1 MSRADRTNIDAIA
14 AGWVAREDRAPL
26 TAPERAALQAWL
38 SADRRHFGAHAR
50 ARAVFVHFDRA
61 RALGSQAGAS
71 AAAVP
76 ARRVARPRRLL
87 WAAGLAA
94 CLCVVAVHL
103 LLTAGHHATA
113 TGEILRVPLRD
124 GSAVTLNSGSAI
136 DVDFDEGIRRVRL
149 LRGEALFD
157 VAKDRSRP
165 FVVEAASTRVTAVG
179 TSFTVNRVSERDVQ
193 VMVREG
199 VVELVDSARPRREPV
214 RLEANTLAVATPA
227 RRIDVQPLREP
238 EVERR
243 LAWRDGMLSFSGA
256 TLEEAA
262 AQFARY
268 SKVRI
273 IIDDPLVARQ
283 RVVGL
288 YSATDPEGFAQAVA
302 LSLGLRAEKAP
313 EGIRLRREPAQ

>member
-1 MSRADRTNIDAIA
+1 MSRQDRTSIDAIA
-14 AGWVAREDRAPL
+14 AGWVAREDRGPL
-26 TAPERAALQAWL
+26 PAPEQAALQAWL
-38 SADRRHFGAHAR
+38 AEDRRHLGAYAR

-61 RALGSQAGAS
+61 RALGIQSGPAGGGPA
-71 AAAVP
+71 
-76 ARRVARPRRLL
+76 ARRPARPRRLF
-87 WAAGLAA
+87 WAAGVAA
-94 CLCVVAVHL
+94 CLCVVATLQL
-103 LLTAGHHATA
+103 LGAGHHATA

-124 GSAVTLNSGSAI
+124 GSAVTLNSDSEI
-136 DVDFDEGIRRVRL
+136 EVDFDDGIRRVRL

-193 VMVREG
+193 VLVREG
-199 VVELVDSARPRREPV
+199 VVELVDSTQPRREPV
-214 RLEANTLAVATPA
+214 RLEANTLAMATPA
-227 RRIDVQPLREP
+227 RKIDVQPLREP

-268 SKVRI
+268 SEVRI

-313 EGIRLRREPAQ
+313 EGIRLRRAPPQ